1 MLTPDGTQLFNP
13 VCRDCWS
20 VPFKVQMYGWIKQTK
35 TIIWQEERAY
45 ESKHLCGIPKMEGF
59 EGSQG
64 WLDKKKIHET
74 LKSEKGIFM
83 SEIYSTLFMIKV
95 KHSQYIKQSL
105 LLWKVQWAGFLTNEK
120 NLKYL
125 QQPSVEKWALRWV
138 CCKGG
143 TKSYL

>member
-64 WLDKKKIHET
+64 WLDEKKIHET

-105 LLWKVQWAGFLTNEK
+105 LLCKSAMSRVFNKWKKPQISAATFSREVGVKVSL
-120 NLKYL
+120 L
-125 QQPSVEKWALRWV
+125 
-138 CCKGG
+138 
-143 TKSYL
+143 